1 MSRRGVRDLLIGL
14 LLAAV
19 AFMGTLYQV
28 NESTASAHDGKG
40 EALPKLICP
49 LH

>member
-14 LLAAV
+14 LLAGA
-19 AFMGTLYQV
+19 AFLGTLYQV
-28 NESTASAHDGKG
+28 NESTASANDGKG
-40 EALPKLICP
+40 EALPKLFCP

>member
-14 LLAAV
+14 LLTAV
-19 AFMGTLYQV
+19 AFLGTLYQV
-28 NESTASAHDGKG
+28 NESTAAADHGDG
-40 EALPKLICP
+40 EQLPKLFCP